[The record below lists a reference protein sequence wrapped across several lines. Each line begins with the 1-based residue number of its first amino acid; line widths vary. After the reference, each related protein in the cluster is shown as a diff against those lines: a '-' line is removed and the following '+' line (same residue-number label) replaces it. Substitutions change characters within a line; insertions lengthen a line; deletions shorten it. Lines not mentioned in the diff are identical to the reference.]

1 MKILLL
7 AGLPLLAACTA
18 AAPVQPAAL
27 EVRVPVTIPCRAPA
41 VPMPVFATSL
51 LHPSDSLQTKVR
63 ALLAERQQ
71 HLGYE
76 ARLRAAL
83 EACR

>member
-1 MKILLL
+1 MKVLLIV
-7 AGLPLLAACTA
+7 GLPLLAACTV
-18 AAPVQPAAL
+18 AAPTQPAAL
-27 EVRVPVTIPCRAPA
+27 EVRVPVAIPCRAPA

-83 EACR
+83 EACQ

>member
-1 MKILLL
+1 MKILFLV
-7 AGLPLLAACTA
+7 GLPLLAACTA
-18 AAPVQPAAL
+18 AAPTQRAAL

-41 VPMPVFATSL
+41 VPIPVFATSL
-51 LHPSDSLQTKVR
+51 LQSSDSLQTKVR

>member
-1 MKILLL
+1 M
-7 AGLPLLAACTA
+7 
-18 AAPVQPAAL
+18 
-27 EVRVPVTIPCRAPA
+27 RVPVAIPCRAPA

-51 LHPSDSLQTKVR
+51 LHPSDSLQTKAR